1 MLIMSSLSNGI
12 LWSFDVSA
20 TRSAPP
26 RSRPEQSPVTGWRQ
40 RTGRMTSSK
49 QTRANRENAK
59 RSTGPRTDAG
69 KASSSKN
76 AMRHG
81 LLSEASTLP
90 DEDPAEFDAH
100 AAAIKRDLEPVGG
113 LEE

>member
-1 MLIMSSLSNGI
+1 
-12 LWSFDVSA
+12 
-20 TRSAPP
+20 
-26 RSRPEQSPVTGWRQ
+26 
-40 RTGRMTSSK
+40 MTSKK
-49 QTRANRENAK
+49 QTEANRKNAK

-69 KASSSKN
+69 KAASSRN
-76 AMRHG
+76 ALRHG

-113 LEE
+113 LEERYVQRIAELLWRLARLRRLEAGVFENGHHQREASDARGELGT